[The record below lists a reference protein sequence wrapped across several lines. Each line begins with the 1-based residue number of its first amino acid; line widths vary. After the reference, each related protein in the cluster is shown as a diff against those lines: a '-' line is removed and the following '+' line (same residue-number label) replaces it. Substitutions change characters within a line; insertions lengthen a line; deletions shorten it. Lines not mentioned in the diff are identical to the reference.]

1 MRSVLSFAAAAIVA
15 GLVVP
20 HYADHMKGQTAS
32 VAAPAQAADPTQP
45 APPVTRTSSGG
56 YSVVVA
62 RDGFGRFRADGRI
75 DGRELQFTVD
85 TGASIVA
92 LTADD
97 AAQLGIHPAATEYTM
112 LIRTANGTVRAAP
125 TMLDMVEVGD
135 ITVRNVAA
143 VVMPDGALSDN
154 LLGLSFL
161 SRLRHFE
168 YSEGKM
174 VLEQ

>member
-1 MRSVLSFAAAAIVA
+1 MRSVVMFAAAAVVA
-15 GLVVP
+15 GLIVP
-20 HYADHMKGQTAS
+20 HFADQMKGQTVS
-32 VAAPAQAADPTQP
+32 VAAPVQTSAPAAVT
-45 APPVTRTSSGG
+45 PPPSSSNG
-56 YSVVVA
+56 YSVVVS
-62 RDGFGRFRADGRI
+62 RDNFGRFRADGRVN
-75 DGRELQFTVD
+75 GRELQFTVD

-112 LIRTANGTVRAAP
+112 LISTANGTVRAAP
-125 TMLDMVEVGD
+125 ATLDMIEVGD
-135 ITVRNVAA
+135 IMVHDVAA

-168 YSEGKM
+168 YSDGKM

>member
-1 MRSVLSFAAAAIVA
+1 MRSVVTFAAAAVVA
-15 GLVVP
+15 GLIVP
-20 HYADHMKGQTAS
+20 HFADQMK
-32 VAAPAQAADPTQP
+32 APVTPVT
-45 APPVTRTSSGG
+45 APPQPPAAVRHESSGA

-62 RDGFGRFRADGRI
+62 RDPFGRFRADGRI

-125 TMLDMVEVGD
+125 ITLDMVEVGD
-135 ITVRNVAA
+135 IMVHDVAA

>member
-1 MRSVLSFAAAAIVA
+1 MRSVVSFAAAAIVA

-20 HYADHMKGQTAS
+20 HFADSMKAKTA
-32 VAAPAQAADPTQP
+32 AADDPAQPAATATHSP
-45 APPVTRTSSGG
+45 ASSDG

-62 RDGFGRFRADGRI
+62 RDSFGRFRADGRI

-97 AAQLGIHPAATEYTM
+97 AAQLGIHPAADEYTM

-125 TMLDMVEVGD
+125 TTLDMVEVGD
-135 ITVRNVAA
+135 IMVHDVAA